1 MKLYDA
7 AMPAPNPRRV
17 RMFLAEKNITDVPL
31 EPVNLMKGES
41 RSPELMAKNI
51 LGGIPFLELDDGTV
65 IGESLAICRY
75 FEELQ
80 PQPPLFGTGALEK
93 ATIDMWCRK
102 MELNFMVPVGQVWIH
117 GHPLTAKL
125 IEQVPAAADF
135 NRARLAQ
142 FYPVLDGHLASNDYI
157 AGASFSVAD
166 IVALSVMDFGCDLV
180 GVPYDAELVNIQR
193 WRELVQSR
201 PSAGA

>member
-1 MKLYDA
+1 
-7 AMPAPNPRRV
+7 
-17 RMFLAEKNITDVPL
+17 MFLAEKNIADVPR
-31 EPVNLMKGES
+31 EQVNLRAGES

-51 LGGIPFLELDDGTV
+51 FGGIPFLELDDGTV

-80 PQPPLFGTGALEK
+80 PQPSLFGTSPLEK

-125 IEQVPAAADF
+125 IAQVPEAADF
-135 NRARLAQ
+135 NRTRLGQ
-142 FYPVLDGHLASNDYI
+142 FYPVLDSHLANNDYI
-157 AGASFSVAD
+157 AGANFSVAD
-166 IVALSVMDFGCDLV
+166 IVALSVMDFACDLV
-180 GVPYDAELVNIQR
+180 GVPYDAELLNIKR
-193 WRELVQSR
+193 WHELLRAR
-201 PSAGA
+201 PSAAA